1 MRDEAGGGPLAGA
14 IGGIPAEPV
23 RQLRDLT
30 GRPVPLTQDDTLER
44 NRVQKLLTGRPL
56 AEEQR
61 VLQFASGATKTRFAS
76 IDYGENA
83 RKTDHP

>member
-1 MRDEAGGGPLAGA
+1 MKRGVGSLASA
-14 IGGIPAEPV
+14 MSGIPADPV

-30 GRPVPLTQDDTLER
+30 RRRVLTQDATRER

-83 RKTDHP
+83 